1 MGVGISADGPHVV
14 IRVENTG
21 SIPEDEIP
29 RVFDRLHRG
38 EHSRDTPGTGL
49 GLTIARAVMDVHGG
63 SITIANSGAGS
74 VVVAMNVPGGPRGP
88 LILPC
93 LLHTIFTDTPPVPHE
108 R

>member
-1 MGVGISADGPHVV
+1 VAVVLSAAAAEGAGSPGVVAVPRVV

-21 SIPEDEIP
+21 TIPDDEIP

-38 EHSRDTPGTGL
+38 EHSRHTPGSGL

-74 VVVAMNVPGGPRGP
+74 VVVVMSVPAAPAAG
-88 LILPC
+88 
-93 LLHTIFTDTPPVPHE
+93 
-108 R
+108 